1 MKSAAS
7 TSWASAILAATESA
21 VRSPGKIT
29 PPALIEGQPLT
40 EADQDLRILHVA
52 ELLRSEEW
60 QGVRTLRLL
69 MEAWKCSLRDVEA
82 YAAEARKRL
91 RKEFGIGDRPRM
103 LVGQVAALERL
114 ACKAEGAGAYSAAVA
129 ARRAIL
135 ATAPAPVAPVN
146 AGRSLSAEGLPPEL
160 ARLKNPGASPGEVAH
175 FAEVDEAAC
184 THTGCR
190 VHPRAEGADAVAP
203 SAQAPVVSA
212 ASSGP
217 MH

>member
-1 MKSAAS
+1 MKSTAS
-7 TSWASAILAATESA
+7 TTWASAILAATESA
-21 VRSPGKIT
+21 LRSPGKIT
-29 PPALIEGQPLT
+29 PPALIDGQPLA

-69 MEAWKCSLRDVEA
+69 MEAWKCSLRDVDG

-91 RKEFGIGDRPRM
+91 RREFGIGDRPRM

-114 ACKAEGAGAYSAAVA
+114 AGKAESAGAYSAAVA

-135 ATAPAPVAPVN
+135 ATAPAPVAPL
-146 AGRSLSAEGLPPEL
+146 ATGRSLSAEGLPPEL
-160 ARLKNPGASPGEVAH
+160 AKLKNPSATPQEVAH

-184 THTGCR
+184 TYTGCR
-190 VHPRAEGADAVAP
+190 VHPRAEGAAV
-203 SAQAPVVSA
+203 SAPVVEVARTGAGST
-212 ASSGP
+212 P

>member
-7 TSWASAILAATESA
+7 TTWATAILAATESA
-21 VRSPGKIT
+21 LRSPGKIT
-29 PPALIEGQPLT
+29 PPTLIEGQPLT

-69 MEAWKCSLRDVEA
+69 MEAWKVSLREVDG

-114 ACKAEGAGAYSAAVA
+114 AGKAESAGAFSAAVA

-135 ATAPAPVAPVN
+135 ATAPAAVAPVN

-160 ARLKNPGASPGEVAH
+160 ARLKNPGASPVEVAH
-175 FAEVDEAAC
+175 FASVGAEEC
-184 THTGCR
+184 TDTGCR
-190 VHPRAEGADAVAP
+190 SHPRAETVEVRGASAP
-203 SAQAPVVSA
+203 STATAPSTA
-212 ASSGP
+212 P